1 MSSEDKPVPSSRR
14 PRQLAIHCSLAPL
27 IPAVLA
33 GVLLLSSNAHA
44 YAGQQLLEFAGSN
57 IVGPLGIFAIVGG
70 TVAAKFRPEL
80 ASRVW
85 GAAIACVFV
94 FVFFFI
100 RFAPSLIS
108 AMSS

>member
-1 MSSEDKPVPSSRR
+1 MSSKECKPKAVPPSTRPPRR
-14 PRQLAIHCSLAPL
+14 TIRWRPPF

-33 GVLLLSSNAHA
+33 GVVLVSSNAYA

-94 FVFFFI
+94 FFFI